1 MSNYLIRP
9 FADFEDFEQ
18 AEQLQNVTWSAVE
31 TVPSN
36 MLIAM
41 AHHGAVAVGAFDVAN
56 KMLGFAFSFV
66 SPTNI
71 SGANLGLSHHSHM
84 AAVLPEM
91 RGQGIG
97 VALKQA
103 QAKAILAQG
112 YNLMTWTYDP
122 LEAKNANL
130 NITKLGC
137 ICRTY
142 IPNCYGEMRD
152 GLNAGLPSDRFEVEW
167 WLEQGMKDEGR
178 GMRYLRSSLF
188 PHPSYLHI
196 EIPLDIQAIKKTDM
210 ARAKAIR
217 LQTREQFEQAFA
229 EGFIVTGFEVTAECG
244 IYLLTKSPLTQI

>member
-1 MSNYLIRP
+1 MSYLIRP
-9 FADFEDFEQ
+9 FEHFEDFEQ

-41 AHHGAVAVGAFDVAN
+41 THHGAIALGAFDADGRMV
-56 KMLGFAFSFV
+56 GFAFSFL
-66 SPTNI
+66 SPTHVA
-71 SGANLGLSHHSHM
+71 GARQGLSHHSHM
-84 AAVLPEM
+84 AAVLPEL

-97 VALKQA
+97 LQLKHA
-103 QAKAILAQG
+103 QAKAVRAQG

-167 WLEQGMKDEGR
+167 WLDEGR
-178 GMRYLRSSLF
+178 GERRGTNDERRR
-188 PHPSYLHI
+188 I
-196 EIPLDIQAIKKTDM
+196 EIPADFQAMKKTNM
-210 ARAKAIR
+210 SAAKAIR
-217 LQTREQFEQAFA
+217 LKTREQFVQAFA
-229 EGFIVTGFEVTAECG
+229 DGFGVTGFEMGLEHSW
-244 IYLLTKSPLTQI
+244 YLLTK

>member
-1 MSNYLIRP
+1 MQDLVIRP
-9 FADFEDFEQ
+9 FENFEDFEQ

-41 AHHGAVAVGAFDVAN
+41 THHGAIGLGAFEGESGAGRMV
-56 KMLGFAFSFV
+56 GFAFSFLA
-66 SPTNI
+66 PTNLL
-71 SGANLGLSHHSHM
+71 GAQHGLSHHSHM
-84 AAVLPEM
+84 AAVLPEL

-97 VALKQA
+97 LQLKHAQA
-103 QAKAILAQG
+103 QAVLAQG

-137 ICRTY
+137 ICRSY

-167 WLEQGMKDEGR
+167 WLDRKIRIENGE
-178 GMRYLRSSLF
+178 LRK
-188 PHPSYLHI
+188 I
-196 EIPLDIQAIKKTDM
+196 EIPSDFQAIKKVDM
-210 ARAKAIR
+210 TAAKAIR
-217 LQTREQFEQAFA
+217 LKTREYFVQAFA
-229 EGFIVTGFEVTAECG
+229 AGFVVTGFEMTPTHG
-244 IYLLTKSPLTQI
+244 IYALTLSGSA

>member
-1 MSNYLIRP
+1 MSYLIRP
-9 FADFEDFEQ
+9 FEKFEDFEQ

-41 AHHGAVAVGAFDVAN
+41 THHGAIALGAFDEAN
-56 KMLGFAFSFV
+56 RNRMVGFAFSFV
-66 SPTNI
+66 SPTHI
-71 SGANLGLSHHSHM
+71 EGAQLGLSHHSHM
-84 AAVLPEM
+84 AAVLPEL
-91 RGQGIG
+91 RGKGIG
-97 VALKQA
+97 LQLKHA
-103 QAKAILAQG
+103 QAKAVLAAG

-167 WLEQGMKDEGR
+167 WLEGQSDEWR
-178 GMRYLRSSLF
+178 MPNDERRK
-188 PHPSYLHI
+188 I
-196 EIPLDIQAIKKTDM
+196 EIPLDFQAMKKADM
-210 ARAKAIR
+210 AAAKAIR
-217 LQTREQFEQAFA
+217 LSTREQFEAAFA
-229 EGFIVTGFEVTAECG
+229 DGFVVTGFETTPERGTYV
-244 IYLLTKSPLTQI
+244 LTKLSKS